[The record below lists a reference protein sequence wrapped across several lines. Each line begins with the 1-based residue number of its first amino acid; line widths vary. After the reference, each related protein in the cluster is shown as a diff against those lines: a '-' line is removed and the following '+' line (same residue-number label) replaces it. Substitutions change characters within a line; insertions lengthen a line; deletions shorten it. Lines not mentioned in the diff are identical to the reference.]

1 MDSLCKIPLNFR
13 RACVIM
19 SLVDENGHFVVHQNK
34 KTQIINNMG
43 AQSDFFRTTRAVLC
57 KPSDYLGG
65 SDTDKNY
72 GRSAKEQC
80 VKIMEK
86 KKLDRLS
93 ELTAI
98 SRKRELTED
107 EKSEREL
114 LRNEYRAGVVANLT
128 AQLDNTVIVRPDGT
142 TVQVKDMKRSREEK

>member
-1 MDSLCKIPLNFR
+1 
-13 RACVIM
+13 
-19 SLVDENGHFVVHQNK
+19 
-34 KTQIINNMG
+34 MG
-43 AQSDFFRTTRAVLC
+43 AQSDNFRTQRTVLC
-57 KPSDYLGG
+57 KPSDYLGKA
-65 SDTDKNY
+65 DTGNI
-72 GRSAKEQC
+72 GRFAKEQC

-98 SRKRELTED
+98 SRKRELTEA
-107 EKSEREL
+107 EKSEREQ

-142 TVQVKDMKRSREEK
+142 TVQVKDMKRSGEEK